1 MATTNSSPPPS
12 SPLPPPPASSPPP
25 TSPPPPP
32 PQDPDENSGQLQPQQ
47 PPSSSPSPSN
57 PNSPKPPPS
66 PPPPQPQDSDQ
77 HSGQLQP
84 SPSPSPSPSPTPT
97 PSNPNS
103 PKPPS
108 PPPIETQII
117 SSTTTTTSSP
127 SKKILP
133 LPWTHQETISLI
145 QAYQDKWY
153 SLKRGQLKANQWE
166 EVAVAVAARCG
177 YDEPSKSAIQCR
189 HKIEKLR
196 KRYRADR
203 LKPHPNSWPYFEPM
217 DRLERGPLPISARPM
232 SIAKPNP
239 NEEESESGDDV
250 IDHGDLSR
258 RNKSKSINHIV
269 RGGGSNVSERVLRV
283 SRNNPAIGWK
293 QKREE
298 LSESSDDDDDSDDE
312 EGEEEEEEEGGVGM
326 GLAAEIKAF
335 AESFVRVEK
344 KKIEMMR
351 DTERFRAE
359 MENKRMEMILESH
372 RKIVDTIHR
381 AFGSHK
387 KTKPSGCLIRAGT
400 PYGMC
405 LEKISVSAVV
415 VIAAVAAEAGAV
427 VLEVVAVT
435 AATVHHHHGQQTVF
449 GQALG
454 WLALETHS
462 QWNLSKVDCLWN
474 PNALHDLACQNQ
486 KMDLMPSTEEHW
498 QKKQQVLH
506 WSNLYRPVALQP
518 LCLPEMNCWQSVAQ
532 LEILL
537 LATYSADENSL
548 DNSVEALFEHSAE
561 FGLLPLS
568 LSQNI
573 SPDLNEE
580 SAPPSLLT
588 GFLEQPEGHSEEWDQ
603 WKGSDGGACL
613 LVETAAAAVAGVVAS
628 PSDLVTHFHQI
639 EGFGQAHEEACDVSV
654 DAAKLESSRMT
665 IVIQQ
670 RKNSAM
676 VEMKLGVE
684 TVAAH
689 VALKDWT
696 EQIAAAAAAA
706 VFDVAAPGQSFAFD
720 VVAVG
725 ADNYT
730 DKKMEVEMQ

>member
-12 SPLPPPPASSPPP
+12 SPLQPPPPPVSSPPP

-32 PQDPDENSGQLQPQQ
+32 PQHPDENSGQPQ
-47 PPSSSPSPSN
+47 PPPSFSPSPSN

-66 PPPPQPQDSDQ
+66 PPPPQSQDSDQ
-77 HSGQLQP
+77 HSGQLQ
-84 SPSPSPSPSPTPT
+84 PSPSPTPT

-108 PPPIETQII
+108 PSPIETQII
-117 SSTTTTTSSP
+117 SSTTTSSP
-127 SKKILP
+127 SKKIPP

-177 YDEPSKSAIQCR
+177 YDESSKSAIQCR

-283 SRNNPAIGWK
+283 SRNNPTIGWK

-298 LSESSDDDDDSDDE
+298 LSETSDDDNDSDDE
-312 EGEEEEEEEGGVGM
+312 EEEGGGVGM
-326 GLAAEIKAF
+326 GLAGEIKAF

-387 KTKPSGCLIRAGT
+387 KTK
-400 PYGMC
+400 
-405 LEKISVSAVV
+405 
-415 VIAAVAAEAGAV
+415 
-427 VLEVVAVT
+427 
-435 AATVHHHHGQQTVF
+435 
-449 GQALG
+449 
-454 WLALETHS
+454 
-462 QWNLSKVDCLWN
+462 
-474 PNALHDLACQNQ
+474 
-486 KMDLMPSTEEHW
+486 
-498 QKKQQVLH
+498 
-506 WSNLYRPVALQP
+506 
-518 LCLPEMNCWQSVAQ
+518 VAQ
-532 LEILL
+532 
-537 LATYSADENSL
+537 
-548 DNSVEALFEHSAE
+548 
-561 FGLLPLS
+561 
-568 LSQNI
+568 
-573 SPDLNEE
+573 
-580 SAPPSLLT
+580 
-588 GFLEQPEGHSEEWDQ
+588 
-603 WKGSDGGACL
+603 
-613 LVETAAAAVAGVVAS
+613 
-628 PSDLVTHFHQI
+628 
-639 EGFGQAHEEACDVSV
+639 
-654 DAAKLESSRMT
+654 
-665 IVIQQ
+665 
-670 RKNSAM
+670 
-676 VEMKLGVE
+676 
-684 TVAAH
+684 
-689 VALKDWT
+689 
-696 EQIAAAAAAA
+696 
-706 VFDVAAPGQSFAFD
+706 
-720 VVAVG
+720 
-725 ADNYT
+725 
-730 DKKMEVEMQ
+730 